1 MTRCSHL
8 GPAPWQQTCRTEVRV
23 IDEISSGPIDSSIAW
38 RLRAVAVNDAVSR
51 VAIQFAIPEDQK
63 FEIAGHLRGPLCEYA
78 TTLAAKYPLNRT
90 SSPNPQ
96 VTTYLADIPESC
108 LWEPAH
114 PFRYAVSFSDGSQS
128 TEALIGLRSLS
139 LQRSSLT
146 LNGNPFRFR
155 GIATKSVSPEQM
167 KHLHAIDCNLLFTDD
182 EDIAADADQWG
193 PMIVG
198 NLFSNPQELSQ
209 QMAAAGPLHPS
220 IGIWR
225 IGDAVSEQDLIKC
238 RGIDMRTLIARHG
251 SLEKETDL
259 RGADLL
265 LVDVEEKEL
274 ASLPGI
280 NVPWLPLIHPSGPVS
295 LDVQLWKTRVHTLDQ
310 LTKRLPGCLGWVL
323 MES

>member
-1 MTRCSHL
+1 M
-8 GPAPWQQTCRTEVRV
+8 
-23 IDEISSGPIDSSIAW
+23 IDEISSPIDSSIAW

-78 TTLAAKYPLNRT
+78 TTLAAKYPLKRT
-90 SSPNPQ
+90 ASPSPQ

-139 LQRSSLT
+139 LQRSNLS

-155 GIATKSVSPEQM
+155 GIATKSSSPEQM
-167 KHLHAIDCNLLFTDD
+167 KHLHTIDCNLLFTDVA
-182 EDIAADADQWG
+182 DIVTHANQWG

-198 NLFSNPQELSQ
+198 NLFSNLEELSQ

-220 IGIWR
+220 IAIWR
-225 IGDAVSEQDLIKC
+225 IGDAVSEQDLTHP
-238 RGIDMRTLIARHG
+238 RAIDQRTLIARHG

-265 LVDVEEKEL
+265 LVDIEEKEL
-274 ASLPGI
+274 ASLPGAS
-280 NVPWLPLIHPSGPVS
+280 VPWLPLIHPSAPVS
-295 LDVQLWKTRVHTLDQ
+295 LDLQPWKTRAHTLDQ
-310 LTKRLPGCLGWVL
+310 FTKRLPGCLGWVL